1 MEDVI
6 GCLLVTCWSAVSRCA
21 VPRASTEWSLSA
33 NSFNSG
39 STRTIL
45 HSLTIKGGPFLL
57 IFEDCSSPWVTKR
70 ALPGNATARCRFRL
84 VLRVLSSIFGCVS
97 LTRGSFLPFSVG
109 MPQLARIVQSLW
121 RLLAALQPS
130 QLTDKGNFFRGY
142 AWHSLKRSCVSTKPF
157 AGSMSKWA
165 LFDIGFVSRHAKLR
179 CRNF

>member
-1 MEDVI
+1 MWLAV
-6 GCLLVTCWSAVSRCA
+6 CWSRAEVQSVA
-21 VPRASTEWSLSA
+21 VPCLEPALSGDCLPTASTAALP
-33 NSFNSG
+33 
-39 STRTIL
+39 
-45 HSLTIKGGPFLL
+45 GPYYTHWQLKEALFLL

-84 VLRVLSSIFGCVS
+84 VLSVLSSIFGCVS